1 MDYLPINALS
11 AVILVAG
18 KVESEDEE
26 WIGPKVPVVLYRQ
39 VPPPASTLDDDYTKE
54 EKLNFYDVCPPYP
67 DPPFE
72 LPLPAGLTLHVS
84 LGKLLSEGRTGM
96 IFECECTIPHGNEK
110 GYKIPPVVIKLA
122 RQFHTKDISREATAY
137 ESITCLQGSAVPRCY
152 GFFQARLFDYFDFGP
167 MSLLVIEK
175 LGGLLEL
182 GKPLPNG
189 VESDLNDV
197 GSDLAK
203 LHILHSDLRWENIL
217 SVLPPSEGGLP
228 SLPSPFTGKIY
239 GWRLVD
245 FDLAKRTTHHITF
258 AQGHYI
264 GHMERVLSCIP
275 MGIPVQPWE

>member
-1 MDYLPINALS
+1 MTEYLPINALS

-39 VPPPASTLDDDYTKE
+39 VPPPASTLDDDYTRE

-96 IFECECTIPHGNEK
+96 IFE
-110 GYKIPPVVIKLA
+110 
-122 RQFHTKDISREATAY
+122 
-137 ESITCLQGSAVPRCY
+137 
-152 GFFQARLFDYFDFGP
+152 LFDYFDFGP

-189 VESDLNDV
+189 AESDLNDV
-197 GSDLAK
+197 GSGLAK

-217 SVLPPSEGGLP
+217 FVLPPSEGGLP

-245 FDLAKRTTHHITF
+245 FDQAKRTTHHITF

-264 GHMERVLSCIP
+264 GHIERVLSCIP

>member
-1 MDYLPINALS
+1 
-11 AVILVAG
+11 
-18 KVESEDEE
+18 
-26 WIGPKVPVVLYRQ
+26 
-39 VPPPASTLDDDYTKE
+39 
-54 EKLNFYDVCPPYP
+54 
-67 DPPFE
+67 
-72 LPLPAGLTLHVS
+72 
-84 LGKLLSEGRTGM
+84 
-96 IFECECTIPHGNEK
+96 
-110 GYKIPPVVIKLA
+110 
-122 RQFHTKDISREATAY
+122 
-137 ESITCLQGSAVPRCY
+137 
-152 GFFQARLFDYFDFGP
+152 

-189 VESDLNDV
+189 AEYVFRVLFPENMFNCSNIRSDLNDV